1 DYTNV
6 GAALDAINTSLSDA
20 LGDALLW
27 DSTTGAF
34 SAKHGSTASVITNV
48 ADGAVSESSSDAVHG
63 SHLYDVSNSVVDVL
77 G

>member
-1 DYTNV
+1 ATVSDSGVFSGPTYNIDGNDYTNV
-6 GAALDAINTSLSDA
+6 GAALDAINTSLSDS

-48 ADGAVSESSSDAVHG
+48 ADGAVSDSSSD
-63 SHLYDVSNSVVDVL
+63 
-77 G
+77 